1 MRPSGPWP
9 FNMKIL
15 IAPVTRRGLNVHS
28 LPWNAVTFCARSG
41 RALSGGGLTSP
52 FVGVTLRVHA
62 NESPTASSVAHSGI
76 AAMDHC
82 EASILADICR

>member
-1 MRPSGPWP
+1 
-9 FNMKIL
+9 
-15 IAPVTRRGLNVHS
+15 
-28 LPWNAVTFCARSG
+28 
-41 RALSGGGLTSP
+41 
-52 FVGVTLRVHA
+52 LRVHA